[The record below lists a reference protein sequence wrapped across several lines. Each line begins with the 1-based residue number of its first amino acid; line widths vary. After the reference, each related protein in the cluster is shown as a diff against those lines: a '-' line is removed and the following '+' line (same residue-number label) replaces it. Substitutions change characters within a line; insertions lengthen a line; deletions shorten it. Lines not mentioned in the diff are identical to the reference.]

1 MIAAFSIPCE
11 YFAASLQVF
20 ETLFDEIAF
29 GLNEK
34 YKNNPI
40 LITRYFFYVYYHHS
54 LIYQSIYFKV
64 VICVTIVYIYIETP
78 NTTNN

>member
-34 YKNNPI
+34 
-40 LITRYFFYVYYHHS
+40 
-54 LIYQSIYFKV
+54 
-64 VICVTIVYIYIETP
+64 
-78 NTTNN
+78 